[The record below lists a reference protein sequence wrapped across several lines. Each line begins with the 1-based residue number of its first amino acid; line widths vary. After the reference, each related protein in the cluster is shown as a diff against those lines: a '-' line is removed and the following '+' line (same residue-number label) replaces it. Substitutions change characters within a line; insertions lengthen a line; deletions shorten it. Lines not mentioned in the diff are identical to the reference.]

1 MPGLFVLPPGMVLGW
16 GCRYWLLCLGA
27 RGGRACRWCQDSI
40 SITTSSWPVSQ
51 WRWQRQRALSWLVT
65 LVSLP
70 FLVTLFPLLHV
81 SHPLSPLALEGA
93 RAPRA

>member
-1 MPGLFVLPPGMVLGW
+1 MLPPGMVLGW
-16 GCRYWLLCLGA
+16 GCRYRYRLLCPGA
-27 RGGRACRWCQDSI
+27 RGGWACRWCQDSI

-51 WRWQRQRALSWLVT
+51 GQWQHALSWLVT

-70 FLVTLFPLLHV
+70 CLVTLSPLLHM
-81 SHPLSPLALEGA
+81 SHPLSPPALEGT